1 MRYMLLSYDDEKYW
15 KEAGK
20 AVHEAGMAEAVE
32 LTHELHSKGQY
43 ILAAPLAWSD
53 AATSVRVRNG
63 KPVITDGPFAET
75 REVLGGFYLI
85 ETNTLDEAIAIAAR
99 HPGVRHGTV
108 EIRPVM
114 EISGLPEEA

>member
-15 KEAGK
+15 KEAGTQ
-20 AVHEAGMAEAVE
+20 VHEAAMAEAVE

-63 KPVITDGPFAET
+63 KPLITDGPFAET
-75 REVLGGFYLI
+75 TEVLGGFYLI
-85 ETNTLDEAIAIAAR
+85 EADSLEDAIEIAAR
-99 HPGVRHGTV
+99 HPGVKHGTV

-114 EISGLPEEA
+114 ELSGLPGDM

>member
-15 KEAGK
+15 KEAGTQ
-20 AVHEAGMAEAVE
+20 VHEAAMAEAVE

-53 AATSVRVRNG
+53 VATSVRVRNG

-75 REVLGGFYLI
+75 TEVLGGFYLI
-85 ETNTLDEAIAIAAR
+85 EADSLEDAIDIAAR
-99 HPGVRHGTV
+99 HPGVKHGTV

-114 EISGLPEEA
+114 ELSGLPAE